1 MEEKNV
7 KYSINSHGE
16 TSDVKNSERDNDKTG
31 KRTTTKFSIVIAIL
45 TLVVVS
51 IISCLAITLNIKRI
65 EVKKTNTAIEI
76 VQDLYQ
82 FSKVE
87 DLDKNMLKI
96 KDLTTKS
103 VYNQLTVD
111 NEERTLNTYL
121 KFKGDATSV
130 NVVKAT
136 SSYILYTLT
145 NKNID
150 KDRVFI
156 FMYECNEKGKISSVR
171 ESECLDFLK

>member
-1 MEEKNV
+1 MISV
-7 KYSINSHGE
+7 
-16 TSDVKNSERDNDKTG
+16 
-31 KRTTTKFSIVIAIL
+31 L
-45 TLVVVS
+45 
-51 IISCLAITLNIKRI
+51 SCLAITLNIKRI
-65 EVKKTNTAIEI
+65 ETKRIKTAIEV

-87 DLDKNMLKI
+87 ELDSNMLKMQ
-96 KDLTTKS
+96 DLTTQS

-121 KFKGDATSV
+121 KFKGDTTSV

-145 NKNID
+145 NENID

-156 FMYECNEKGKISSVR
+156 FMYECNGKGKISSVR